1 MVEGGAPSLPNLQE
15 LGAPRETP
23 FSRETWRLI
32 LSVAKNP
39 TLAYMF
45 RKYLARQL
53 VNDVSVGRFLEIGVG
68 SGAFY
73 EVMGAFG
80 FEGLCLDLNPRLIE
94 EHQARQSPSRERIRF
109 LARDFF
115 AVEENFDLI
124 VAFEVLEHFQDDGA
138 CLRKWFE
145 LLNPRG
151 TLLFSVPAHMRQWTI
166 NDTRAGHARRYEKTE
181 LADKL
186 KRAGFQVLIFWCYGF
201 PILNWTYPFSQL
213 LSQGES
219 LSVGPATESRPTQD
233 DADPELN
240 RTEFYLQGL
249 SSEPFMASY
258 SRTADS
264 GARQFQCLSRWVFHE
279 MLWWPFLKLQKPF
292 LNGDL
297 GIGYLVK
304 CQKEKVSS
312 VATFRRRGALWPI
325 PLPRCWYTLFS
336 RPKTE
341 LHSSAMKRSA
351 GSCTLV
357 WRVCSG
363 GTSRRCS

>member
-1 MVEGGAPSLPNLQE
+1 MVEGGAPQLANSQE
-15 LGAPRETP
+15 FGAPRETP
-23 FSRETWRLI
+23 FSRDTWRLI

-53 VNDVSVGRFLEIGVG
+53 VNDVPVGRFLEIGIG
-68 SGAFY
+68 SGRFY
-73 EVMGAFG
+73 EVLESLG
-80 FEGLCLDLNPRLIE
+80 FDGLCLDLNPRLIE
-94 EHQARQSPSRERIRF
+94 EHQAGQSPSRERIRF

-145 LLNPRG
+145 FLNPRG
-151 TLLFSVPAHMRQWTI
+151 TLLFSVPAHLRQWTI

-213 LSQGES
+213 LSKGDS
-219 LSVGPATESRPTQD
+219 LSVRHVAESGSLNI
-233 DADPELN
+233 DAGTKLN
-240 RTEFYLQGL
+240 SVESALQKP

-264 GARQFQCLSRWVFHE
+264 GARRFQCLSRWVFHE

-304 CQKEKVSS
+304 CQKK
-312 VATFRRRGALWPI
+312 
-325 PLPRCWYTLFS
+325 
-336 RPKTE
+336 K
-341 LHSSAMKRSA
+341 
-351 GSCTLV
+351 
-357 WRVCSG
+357 
-363 GTSRRCS
+363 